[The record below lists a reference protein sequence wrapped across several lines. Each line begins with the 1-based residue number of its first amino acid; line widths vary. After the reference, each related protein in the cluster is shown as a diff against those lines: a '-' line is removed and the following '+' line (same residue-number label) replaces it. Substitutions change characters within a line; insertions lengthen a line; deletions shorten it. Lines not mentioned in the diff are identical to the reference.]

1 MPDEDSL
8 YSTFATFEP
17 GCMISELRCLSILT
31 CVGTRGLRR
40 CCPRFCCPRVMP
52 RQFWQAR
59 ALRSGAK
66 VGVGGGHNKARGSV
80 QTVHAHVH
88 ACTCACAQATDR
100 PGGGRSRG
108 GGRVCLFACRLFI
121 SFIPGHDGPPP
132 PAAAG

>member
-40 CCPRFCCPRVMP
+40 CCPRFAVCPRVMP

-66 VGVGGGHNKARGSV
+66 VGVGGGITKHAAAYK
-80 QTVHAHVH
+80 QCMHMCMHAHVH
-88 ACTCACAQATDR
+88 VPKQPTDR
-100 PGGGRSRG
+100 AGVARRRAG
-108 GGRVCLFACRLFI
+108 LFACRLFI